1 VDHFLSAEPSW
12 TYPEFD
18 AVPDRFL
25 SGEIH
30 DKGCL
35 SQVSSVN
42 FDFDQYVDYFLR
54 DYAEKWDISDEDIIS
69 IVTTLSLFLAK
80 KAKHDR
86 TEKQLKGG
94 KKAKSIKKLG
104 NQVLVGIQ

>member
-1 VDHFLSAEPSW
+1 MSYPEFDTTVDHFLSAEPSW
-12 TYPEFD
+12 SYPEFD

-35 SQVSSVN
+35 SQESSEN

-54 DYAEKWDISDEDIIS
+54 GYAEKWDISDEDIIL

-86 TEKQLKGG
+86 IEKQLKGG
-94 KKAKSIKKLG
+94 KKRQK
-104 NQVLVGIQ
+104 V